1 VLAAAA
7 KVPEPQIVP
16 TVVNPRFPAGQV
28 ALYPDTASLAA
39 AALVQP
45 LPASGVSAT
54 VSDWA
59 PGLMRITL
67 EGRNSEPSFLV
78 VSENW
83 YPDWHATVDGH
94 PAPVHRADHTLL
106 SVVVPPGAREVTLR
120 FRSASYERG
129 KVVSLTCLLVALA
142 LLVLPAVLP
151 RRTAVA

>member
-1 VLAAAA
+1 
-7 KVPEPQIVP
+7 
-16 TVVNPRFPAGQV
+16 
-28 ALYPDTASLAA
+28 
-39 AALVQP
+39 
-45 LPASGVSAT
+45 
-54 VSDWA
+54 
-59 PGLMRITL
+59 MRITL